1 MGWKA
6 ENGLEQNIKMPKM
19 EWLIGGGG
27 DLDPSNAWQLGNI
40 FNREIN

>member
-19 EWLIGGGG
+19 EWLIGGG